1 MSYNSTFSYNF
12 SSDAKIDDLG
22 ELNKRI
28 YKDLNSGMGTS
39 LVTKFSNGD
48 GTEGYAIE
56 FDDYYGE
63 FRDTEAFAKL
73 LSGFIVKGS
82 VVLTWVGDDGE
93 VLAIR
98 VSLNRVVNLISVLV
112 PEYLVAGVQSY
123 ILERAK
129 FTV

>member
-39 LVTKFSNGD
+39 IINKFSNGCSAED
-48 GTEGYAIE
+48 YEIE
-56 FDDYYGE
+56 LDDYYGE
-63 FRDTEAFAKL
+63 FRDAEAFARL
-73 LSGFIVKGS
+73 LSSYTVKGS
-82 VVLTWVGDDGE
+82 VVLTWIGDDGE
-93 VLAIR
+93 VTAIR
-98 VSLNRVVNLISVLV
+98 VSLNRVVNLISILV
-112 PEYLVAGVQSY
+112 PEYLVDDVQSY